1 MSASITIQ
9 AAADFLR
16 DHDGYLI
23 LTHLRPDG
31 DTVGC
36 AAALCRALRQ
46 LGKRAFVLPNPQ
58 ASSLFTPYFEGLL
71 AEDGFAPDTVVS
83 VDIAARGL
91 FPDNAQKYLPGW
103 TGPLTTT
110 PPRSSSPSAPVW
122 TRAGPPVAS

>member
-71 AEDGFAPDTVVS
+71 AKMA
-83 VDIAARGL
+83 
-91 FPDNAQKYLPGW
+91 LPRTRWCRW
-103 TGPLTTT
+103 TSPPGGCSPTT
-110 PPRSSSPSAPVW
+110 PRNIFPGGS
-122 TRAGPPVAS
+122 GH

>member
-71 AEDGFAPDTVVS
+71 AEDGFAPATPRN
-83 VDIAARGL
+83 I
-91 FPDNAQKYLPGW
+91 FPGW
-103 TGPLTTT
+103 TWPLTTT

>member
-36 AAALCRALRQ
+36 AAALC
-46 LGKRAFVLPNPQ
+46 
-58 ASSLFTPYFEGLL
+58 EGL
-71 AEDGFAPDTVVS
+71 A
-83 VDIAARGL
+83 GL
-91 FPDNAQKYLPGW
+91 RPAKPPGLLPVH
-103 TGPLTTT
+103 PLF
-110 PPRSSSPSAPVW
+110 
-122 TRAGPPVAS
+122 